1 MGRSWR
7 SGILLRH
14 WSANVPVTYTWRP
27 LPRHMRLT
35 GVSGGCSSGAASLG
49 ATASLD
55 VAWAGAS
62 FPPMGAV
69 GVAAVALAGT

>member
-1 MGRSWR
+1 
-7 SGILLRH
+7 
-14 WSANVPVTYTWRP
+14 
-27 LPRHMRLT
+27 MRLT